1 MRQVS
6 RLWVIIAFIA
16 HGVAWAAPPLV
27 GCASHTPPFVLM
39 KDGRGEAGY
48 SVELLQYLAAQQNR
62 EARIVELPWA
72 RCLLEV
78 KVGKADVA
86 IDAYD
91 DVERR
96 KTYLYTAP
104 YHVLTP
110 QVFYRVDRGH
120 KGLPVDNVAALK
132 RLQGCGVHEYTY
144 EHYDL
149 DAQTLDRGARDDWQ
163 MLSKLVA
170 GRCDYAVEELEYI
183 VGNRKYHSDWLDE
196 SALASFRPSWARGPS
211 LHLLIGTSHPRA
223 QQLQQQLNYGID
235 AARKSG
241 AIEKL
246 RKRYLQAAPKTAAKD

>member
-1 MRQVS
+1 MRA
-6 RLWVIIAFIA
+6 RCGLWALGAVMWHSSVIAGPA
-16 HGVAWAAPPLV
+16 LS

-39 KDGRGEAGY
+39 KDGRGDAGY
-48 SVELLQYLAAQQNR
+48 SVELLQYLASRQGRDAH
-62 EARIVELPWA
+62 IVELPWA

-78 KVGKADVA
+78 KNGKVDVA

-96 KTYLYTAP
+96 KTFLYTAP

-110 QVFYRVDRGH
+110 QVFYRADQGS
-120 KGLPVDNVAALK
+120 KGLPADNVAALK

-149 DAQTLDRGARDDWQ
+149 DAHTLDLGARDDWQ
-163 MLSKLVA
+163 LLSKLVA

-183 VGNRKYHSDWLDE
+183 VGGRNYHNHWLDE

-211 LHLLIGTSHPRA
+211 LHLLIGIHHPQAR
-223 QQLQQQLNYGID
+223 QLQQQLNDGID

-241 AIEKL
+241 VMDKL
-246 RKRYLQAAPKTAAKD
+246 RKRYLQAAPKTAAKG